1 MEQKLFV
8 YGVKMYTDSVVAALE
23 KPSENENAQF
33 FRLYIF
39 IL

>member
-8 YGVKMYTDSVVAALE
+8 YGVKMYADFVVAALE